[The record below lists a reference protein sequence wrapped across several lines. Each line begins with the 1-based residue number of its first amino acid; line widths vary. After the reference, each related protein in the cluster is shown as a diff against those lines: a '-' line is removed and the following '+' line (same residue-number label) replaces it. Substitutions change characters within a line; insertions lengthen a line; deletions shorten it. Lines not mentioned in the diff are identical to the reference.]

1 MEKDIKMSMSESDY
15 QEIKEFIDTHPE
27 GHMVTDWLGEI
38 EENFSI
44 DQAIITGYYA
54 RYEYEKKWG

>member
-1 MEKDIKMSMSESDY
+1 MSMSESDY